1 MKIKS
6 YLYRIKTFFMGE
18 QHVNLEINDGDM
30 VTKVGHDLGGSYEYT
45 TIKDGEQYDNC
56 VVCGKTT
63 VYRTQQH
70 IDMRLGYVE
79 GVGQLC
85 GNCHTGGSPSGREMI
100 TIPKHWV
107 WETPND
113 QELGEKVRA
122 YYWENYR

>member
-1 MKIKS
+1 MVHRKYKFGGFKIKS
-6 YLYRIKTFFMGE
+6 YLYNIKTFFMAE
-18 QHVNLEINDGDM
+18 QHIPFEINND
-30 VTKVGHDLGGSYEYT
+30 YT
-45 TIKDGEQYDNC
+45 TYKDGEQFDNC

-63 VYRTQQH
+63 MYRTQQH
-70 IDMRLGYVE
+70 IDTRIGYVE

-107 WETPND
+107 LGTPND

-122 YYWENYR
+122 YYWENYG